1 MEKKSNYTIICS
13 DEYKEILINNSSIK
27 SFNFDKEYLNFYIM
41 HEKNETVKE
50 AREEE
55 IRYYD
60 TILERIEN
68 AFTDKIMIP
77 KN

>member
-1 MEKKSNYTIICS
+1 MEKKSNY
-13 DEYKEILINNSSIK
+13 NSSIK

-55 IRYYD
+55 IKYYD

>member
-1 MEKKSNYTIICS
+1 
-13 DEYKEILINNSSIK
+13 
-27 SFNFDKEYLNFYIM
+27 M

-55 IRYYD
+55 IKYYD

-68 AFTDKIMIP
+68 TFTDKIMIP
-77 KN
+77 KNQIKVKMK